1 VPVQPTAARA
11 QRRGFSL
18 VELMGV
24 IIIMGLIGT
33 VAMVTWQSLLP
44 GTKVNSAIRDLSE
57 TLAGARSEAIARNA
71 RFEIYYD
78 LDQERYWVRTPYRA
92 GGGLATAA
100 DDEQHVI
107 RDETLLS
114 EAGLQIKEVRID
126 DEPYTDGVVF
136 VRFDPLGA
144 SSAHTVVLYH
154 DMFKATYTI
163 EVLPLTGEVRVHD
176 GLYERPMPREGDFD

>member
-1 VPVQPTAARA
+1 MIEIMA
-11 QRRGFSL
+11 
-18 VELMGV
+18 V
-24 IIIMGLIGT
+24 IIILGLIGT
-33 VAMVTWQSLLP
+33 IAMVAWQALVP
-44 GTKVNSAIRDLSE
+44 GTKVNAAIRDLSE
-57 TLAGARSEAIARNA
+57 ALAGARSEAIARNS

-78 LDQERYWVRTPYRA
+78 LDQERYWVRTPYRL

-100 DDEQHVI
+100 DDEQHLV
-107 RDETLLS
+107 RDDTLLS
-114 EAGLQIKEVRID
+114 DAGLQIKEVKID
-126 DEPYTDGVVF
+126 DESYVDGQVF

-154 DMFKATYTI
+154 EQFKATYTI